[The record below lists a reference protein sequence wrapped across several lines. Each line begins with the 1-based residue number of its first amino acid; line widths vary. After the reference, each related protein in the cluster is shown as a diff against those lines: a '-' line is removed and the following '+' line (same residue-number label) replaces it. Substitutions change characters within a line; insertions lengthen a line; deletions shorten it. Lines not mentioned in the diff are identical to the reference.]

1 MTDTVSVDAIRA
13 QMHHSTLTRINGDP
27 THKQL
32 KFIEKEFAANLMAIP
47 CPWGHG
53 KGHLGL
59 LQDPILYLQ
68 CNGAAFTIPA
78 AAPPKYPLNAP
89 AAAPAREAA

>member
-1 MTDTVSVDAIRA
+1 MSDTVSAESVWA
-13 QMHHSTLTRINGDP
+13 QMPHGTLTHITGKP

-32 KFIEKEFAANLMAIP
+32 KILEKELAANIMAIP

-59 LQDPILYLQ
+59 LQDPVFYL
-68 CNGAAFTIPA
+68 
-78 AAPPKYPLNAP
+78 
-89 AAAPAREAA
+89 